1 VARKKSA
8 HSRRRRAPSR
18 GLIIGISVLL
28 IGVAVIL
35 ARTHGPLTKAARPG
49 AAREEVAESEAPPG
63 GNAAGAK
70 SNGTP
75 LLVDSDWDRVR
86 LRAQSEYLRTLRPGD
101 HAALYRLTSRT
112 LRGALEQVGIDRY
125 RIDERP
131 AAAKASGAAYAPV
144 QWRIEVPRRA
154 SLFRI
159 NDAVTQ
165 AIETLG
171 GQVLR
176 GDERPARTMGLA
188 LHLKLGYGGQVTH
201 AIVVEPAD
209 SLFDADA
216 RVAFVVLDADP
227 ESQKLLGAFLA
238 SGVPFSFAVR
248 PDLGGA
254 AALARRIRTAEHEV
268 LLHLPME
275 PRGYPRV
282 DPGRDAILLDLSRIE
297 IEDRIGRCLTRVGP
311 VRGVVSRYGSAALND
326 PDVMRAVLE
335 DLRRRD
341 LPFLDAHGVGPSLT
355 EEIAEESGAR
365 ALVVA
370 ASIDASA
377 RTPAAVRAR
386 LKEIVER
393 ASQRGAVAVTLRLN
407 ALILG
412 VLEAEQPKL
421 REKGV
426 EFVPA
431 SRLAL

>member
-1 VARKKSA
+1 M
-8 HSRRRRAPSR
+8 
-18 GLIIGISVLL
+18 LL
-28 IGVAVIL
+28 IGVAVVL
-35 ARTHGPLTKAARPG
+35 ARTHGPLTKSARRG
-49 AAREEVAESEAPPG
+49 APREQ
-63 GNAAGAK
+63 AAGPPPTPEGEIAAEA
-70 SNGTP
+70 NGAP
-75 LLVDSDWDRVR
+75 LIVDSDWDRVR
-86 LRAQSEYLRTLRPGD
+86 LRMQSEYLRTLRPGD
-101 HAALYRLTSRT
+101 RAALYRLTSRT
-112 LRGALEQVGIDRY
+112 LRGALEQVGIDRH

-131 AAAKASGAAYAPV
+131 AATKAPGAAYAPV

-171 GQVLR
+171 GHVLR
-176 GDERPARTMGLA
+176 GEERPARTLGLA
-188 LHLKLGYGGQVTH
+188 LHLKLGYGNQVTH

-216 RVAFVVLDADP
+216 RIAFIVVDADP
-227 ESQKLLGAFLA
+227 ESEKLLTAFLA
-238 SGVPFSFAVR
+238 SRVPFSFAVR
-248 PDLGGA
+248 PDMNGA
-254 AALARRIRTAEHEV
+254 AGLARRIRAARQEV

-326 PDVMRAVLE
+326 PDVMRAVLG

-341 LPFLDAHGVGPSLT
+341 LPFLDAHGPGPSRT
-355 EEIAEESGAR
+355 EEIAEETGAR
-365 ALVVA
+365 ALVTVA
-370 ASIDASA
+370 SLDGSL
-377 RTPAAVRAR
+377 RTPAAARAR
-386 LKEIVER
+386 LKEVVDR
-393 ASQRGAVAVTLRLN
+393 ASQRGAVAVTLRPN
-407 ALILG
+407 ALLLT

-421 REKGV
+421 RERGV